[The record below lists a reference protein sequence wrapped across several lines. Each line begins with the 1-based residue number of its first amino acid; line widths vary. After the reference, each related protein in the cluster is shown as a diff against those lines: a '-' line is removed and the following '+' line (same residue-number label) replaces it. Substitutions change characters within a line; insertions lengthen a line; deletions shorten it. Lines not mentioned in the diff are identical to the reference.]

1 MVPPD
6 PSLTICLTCL
16 TVRSVMGEMMG
27 RCQGTESK
35 VTAPSDQSIP
45 HSPLI
50 AVAEVSL
57 GGEISAGAANRVSV
71 S

>member
-16 TVRSVMGEMMG
+16 IVHSVMGERMG

-35 VTAPSDQSIP
+35 VQCFPAPSDQSIP

-50 AVAEVSL
+50 AVVEVSL
-57 GGEISAGAANRVSV
+57 GGEIPAGAAN
-71 S
+71 